1 MKSHPISLGL
11 CFLLGFGA
19 SPARAQTI
27 DEMRLELKQ
36 LRDEIE
42 ALKGRKAVEVKP
54 PAIVGVPDPRTVP
67 KVEAAAA
74 APESAIAG
82 GMLVPGTNTSLY
94 LYGYGE
100 THAIHDFRQTSS
112 PDVFTD
118 LTYQPLNNAGGQ
130 TGKTQ
135 FTAETSRLG
144 LRSSTP
150 GPKGPLTTKVEIDFY
165 SYGSDKRNL
174 LRLRHAYGEYDGW
187 LVGQTWSTFMDVDD
201 LPETVDFNGPIGAP
215 FSRRAQVRY
224 AFGDAKAGVRV
235 TLAAEDPADLSGGP
249 SSGNKF
255 PQLVVRL
262 DKTFDRGAINLRAM
276 THTKRSAAETKR
288 GSGFGV
294 GGSYKLSTK
303 DSLMGQYTRVAGD
316 VDALYGSNGYA
327 ISDTTGAI
335 TFDHNQG
342 LVLGYAHVFSD
353 RLRSNIATGFNR
365 GHTALGAD
373 DRTLKEVFLNL
384 IYSPIKSVDLGGE
397 WIWGQRKTFAGAA
410 GGLSRIDL
418 MARYSF

>member
-1 MKSHPISLGL
+1 MLGL
-11 CFLLGFGA
+11 STL
-19 SPARAQTI
+19 PARAQTM

-36 LRDEIE
+36 LREEVE

-54 PAIVGVPDPRTVP
+54 PAEAGAPDPRIAP
-67 KVEAAAA
+67 KVAAAA
-74 APESAIAG
+74 SAPQSAIAG
-82 GMLVPGTNTSLY
+82 GMLVPGTSTSLH

-112 PDVFTD
+112 PDLFTD
-118 LTYQPLNNAGGQ
+118 LTYQPLSKAGGR
-130 TGKTQ
+130 TGETQ

-144 LRSSTP
+144 FESSTP
-150 GPKGPLTTKVEIDFY
+150 ESKGPLTTKVEIDFY
-165 SYGSDKRNL
+165 SYGADHRNL

-187 LVGQTWSTFMDVDD
+187 LIGQTWSTFMDVDD

-249 SSGNKF
+249 SSGEKF
-255 PQLVVRL
+255 PQLVARL
-262 DKTFDRGAINLRAM
+262 DKSFEWGAINLRAM
-276 THTKRSAAETKR
+276 THTKRSENDIKR
-288 GSGFGV
+288 GYGFGV
-294 GGSYKLSTK
+294 GGSYKLGAK
-303 DSLMGQYTRVAGD
+303 DSLMGQYSRVDGD

-327 ISDTTGAI
+327 IATTTGTI
-335 TFDHNQG
+335 TFDRNQG
-342 LVLGYAHVFSD
+342 LVMGYAHVFSD
-353 RLRSNIATGFNR
+353 RLRSNVAMGLNR
-365 GHTALGAD
+365 GQTALGAD

-397 WIWGQRKTFAGAA
+397 WIWGQRKTFDGEI
-410 GGLSRIDL
+410 GRLSRIDL